1 MDKNY
6 WESIYQKPLDQIPW
20 EITSIPNELEFVLS
34 KNWIK
39 KAGRVLDVAC
49 GTGNYSFFLA
59 KKGFFVEGI
68 DISETAIS
76 IAKSKLSTLDS
87 SCSHPYFR
95 SMDIFDIPFRFAGKF
110 DLIFDYSLFHHI
122 PHKDTLRYL
131 SIMSNQLNQKGKY
144 ALVCY
149 SLEDSNG
156 QSTAVGKF
164 GNEIYYRSANQ
175 IRNSIF
181 GLKEIHY
188 STTTLG
194 KNNHHKAHFFVF
206 EK

>member
-6 WESIYQKPLDQIPW
+6 WESIYQKPLDKLPW
-20 EITSIPNELEFVLS
+20 EITSIPTELDFVLS

-39 KAGRVLDVAC
+39 KDGRVLDVAC
-49 GTGNYSFFLA
+49 GTGNYSFILA

-76 IAKSKLSTLDS
+76 IAKSKSLNLDS
-87 SCSHPYFR
+87 SYFRPHFR
-95 SMDIFDIPFRFAGKF
+95 SMDVFDIPFRFAGKF
-110 DLIFDYSLFHHI
+110 NLIFDYSLFHHI
-122 PHKDTLRYL
+122 PHKDTIRYL

-144 ALVCY
+144 VLVCY
-149 SLEDSNG
+149 SLDDSSG
-156 QSTAVGKF
+156 QATATGKF
-164 GNEIYYRSANQ
+164 GNEIYYRSADE
-175 IRNSIF
+175 IRKSIS
-181 GLKEIHY
+181 GVKEIHY
-188 STTTLG
+188 SQTTLG

>member
-1 MDKNY
+1 M
-6 WESIYQKPLDQIPW
+6 SR
-20 EITSIPNELEFVLS
+20 SS
-34 KNWIK
+34 
-39 KAGRVLDVAC
+39 
-49 GTGNYSFFLA
+49 